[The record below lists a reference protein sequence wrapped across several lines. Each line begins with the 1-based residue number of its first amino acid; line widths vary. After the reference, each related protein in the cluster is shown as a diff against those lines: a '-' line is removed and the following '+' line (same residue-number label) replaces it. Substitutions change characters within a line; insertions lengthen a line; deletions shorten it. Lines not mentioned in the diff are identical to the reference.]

1 MSLGHAY
8 HNILTGELPLL
19 LGNLTQLVT
28 FVISFNLI
36 SDFIPILSMS
46 RSSRPPIVATPVL
59 PKQL

>member
-8 HNILTGELPLL
+8 HNILTGELPLS

-36 SDFIPILSMS
+36 SVFIPILLMS
-46 RSSRPPIVATPVL
+46 CSGRPPIAAMLVL
-59 PKQL
+59 QKLL